1 MNKTYIFLA
10 FILIALGLGMFV
22 LDANEKTDELPP
34 RKLLID
40 LNENTHYITTDE
52 LAARIIEGDPTIQ
65 LIDVRDP
72 YDYMDF
78 SLPGA
83 ESLPIADICT
93 EVATE
98 IFETEGKDFILF
110 SNGDVDAGKAWMLV
124 HRIGI
129 ERLYVLKGGL
139 NNWIATIIKP
149 SRPCET
155 ESQETID
162 LYQFRLGAS
171 QFFTGGSVSVTSD
184 APVEEVTFQRKKKK
198 NVVEGGC

>member
-129 ERLYVLKGGL
+129 ERLYVLRGCNKYL
-139 NNWIATIIKP
+139 KI
-149 SRPCET
+149 RPYT
-155 ESQETID
+155 PLHLFSKFNIFIQ
-162 LYQFRLGAS
+162 
-171 QFFTGGSVSVTSD
+171 
-184 APVEEVTFQRKKKK
+184 
-198 NVVEGGC
+198 